1 MPTDP
6 KTPSAPL
13 SRRERLLAGLDRGGA
28 RAEPPEADRSE
39 EALAAVSAAVP
50 AETPPE
56 APAASPAELPE
67 ADLAETPEAAPAAAP
82 VEVYDSAP
90 AEAPVEAPGPA
101 PLEVYDAGPAETPE
115 ETPAAIPV
123 EVLEA
128 GPAESPAEPPA
139 AFPAEVPGAGPAE
152 TPLEAPAAAP
162 VEPPTADPEP
172 AADSDE
178 VLEVLAEAPRPAPA
192 RPPVAAP
199 AEVPAAAPAAA
210 PAEAPEE
217 APGRAPV
224 RAATAAL
231 TEAFGGD
238 SSQPAAEGPNIR
250 GPVTLG
256 LAVVF
261 LFFGV
266 FGAWA
271 ALAPLQS
278 AAIAPGVV
286 SVDSSRKTVQHLEG
300 GIVGEILVREGDEV
314 EAGQVLIKLDEVQA
328 SATRELLRGRLI
340 TATSL
345 QARLEAERRGKDGID
360 FPDWLAAETE
370 DATAREV
377 MAAQYSIFEARRES
391 LRGQVAILEQRISQ
405 FDEEIGGLEGQIAA
419 EDRQIRLIAEEV
431 RDLQTLV
438 EKGLARRPRL
448 LELERQAAEIQG
460 SRHQNQARLARVR
473 QQIGEAKLRIS
484 ELRTQRD
491 NEIVE
496 ELREVQSELLDLT
509 ERMRAAS
516 DVLARTEI
524 RAPISGTVV
533 GLQVHTAGGVIAP
546 RERLM
551 DIVPSEDSLIV
562 EARVNPVDIDVVR
575 QGLLAR
581 VMFSAFSQ
589 RNQLPIDGIVNSVS
603 ADSLLDDRSGESYYL
618 ARVALTGDVRAVLED
633 AELTPG
639 MQADVIIVTG
649 ERTAL
654 QYLMK
659 PLVQSFNRALREE

>member
-1 MPTDP
+1 MPTDSNP
-6 KTPSAPL
+6 PQPRPAIRRKSLLGLASDETAAATP
-13 SRRERLLAGLDRGGA
+13 
-28 RAEPPEADRSE
+28 
-39 EALAAVSAAVP
+39 V
-50 AETPPE
+50 E
-56 APAASPAELPE
+56 APAASP
-67 ADLAETPEAAPAAAP
+67 
-82 VEVYDSAP
+82 
-90 AEAPVEAPGPA
+90 VEAPA
-101 PLEVYDAGPAETPE
+101 

-123 EVLEA
+123 A
-128 GPAESPAEPPA
+128 
-139 AFPAEVPGAGPAE
+139 
-152 TPLEAPAAAP
+152 TPVATPVEAPAATP
-162 VEPPTADPEP
+162 I
-172 AADSDE
+172 
-178 VLEVLAEAPRPAPA
+178 EAPAP
-192 RPPVAAP
+192 PPVATPVATP
-199 AEVPAAAPAAA
+199 AAPAGGAA
-210 PAEAPEE
+210 AGLAPQ
-217 APGRAPV
+217 PV
-224 RAATAAL
+224 
-231 TEAFGGD
+231 G
-238 SSQPAAEGPNIR
+238 EGPNIR

-300 GIVGEILVREGDEV
+300 GIVGEIMVREGEEV
-314 EAGQVLIKLDEVQA
+314 KAGQVLIKLQEIQA
-328 SATRELLRGRLI
+328 RATNELLRGRLI
-340 TATSL
+340 TATSR
-345 QARLEAERRGKDGID
+345 QARLEAERTGRDQIV
-360 FPDWLAAETE
+360 FPDWLTAEAE
-370 DATAREV
+370 DATAKEL
-377 MAAQYSIFEARRES
+377 MASQYSIFEARRES

-405 FDEEIGGLEGQIAA
+405 FDEEIGGLKGQIAA

-431 RDLQTLV
+431 RDLQKLV
-438 EKGLARRPRL
+438 KKGLARRPRL

-484 ELRTQRD
+484 ELQTQRD

-509 ERMRAAS
+509 ERMRASS
-516 DVLARTEI
+516 DVLSRTEI

-546 RERLM
+546 REQLM

-575 QGLLAR
+575 QGLPAR
-581 VMFSAFSQ
+581 VIFSAFSQ
-589 RNQLPIDGIVNSVS
+589 RNQLPLDGIVTSVS

-618 ARVALTGDVRAVLED
+618 ARVALTGDFRAVLD
-633 AELTPG
+633 GAELTPG

-659 PLVQSFNRALREE
+659 PLLQSFNRALREE

>member
-6 KTPSAPL
+6 NAPQPKPAT
-13 SRRERLLAGLDRGGA
+13 RRKSLLGLA
-28 RAEPPEADRSE
+28 SE
-39 EALAAVSAAVP
+39 EALAG
-50 AETPPE
+50 
-56 APAASPAELPE
+56 
-67 ADLAETPEAAPAAAP
+67 APAAAP
-82 VEVYDSAP
+82 VE
-90 AEAPVEAPGPA
+90 
-101 PLEVYDAGPAETPE
+101 
-115 ETPAAIPV
+115 
-123 EVLEA
+123 
-128 GPAESPAEPPA
+128 
-139 AFPAEVPGAGPAE
+139 
-152 TPLEAPAAAP
+152 APAAAP
-162 VEPPTADPEP
+162 GE
-172 AADSDE
+172 
-178 VLEVLAEAPRPAPA
+178 
-192 RPPVAAP
+192 
-199 AEVPAAAPAAA
+199 APAAA
-210 PAEAPEE
+210 PAEAPPAPPVGAPVE
-217 APGRAPV
+217 APAGIGP
-224 RAATAAL
+224 
-231 TEAFGGD
+231 
-238 SSQPAAEGPNIR
+238 QPAGEGPNIR

-300 GIVGEILVREGDEV
+300 GIVGEIRVREGDEV
-314 EAGQVLIKLDEVQA
+314 QAGQILIKLDEVQA
-328 SATRELLRGRLI
+328 MATSELLRGRLI
-340 TATSL
+340 TAASL
-345 QARLEAERRGKDGID
+345 QARLEAERRGKDQIE

-370 DATAREV
+370 DATAKEV
-377 MAAQYSIFEARRES
+377 MAAQYSIFEARREALS
-391 LRGQVAILEQRISQ
+391 GQVAILNQRIAQ

-431 RDLQTLV
+431 RDLQQLV
-438 EKGLARRPRL
+438 KKGLARRPRL

-484 ELRTQRD
+484 ELKTQRD

-562 EARVNPVDIDVVR
+562 EARVNPIDIDVVR
-575 QGLLAR
+575 QGLPAR
-581 VMFSAFSQ
+581 VIFSAFSQ
-589 RNQLPIDGIVNSVS
+589 RNQLPLDGIVTSVS

-618 ARVALTGDVRAVLED
+618 ARIALTGDFRAVLD
-633 AELTPG
+633 GAELTPG

>member
-6 KTPSAPL
+6 NVPTPRPATKRQPLPGLAPAP
-13 SRRERLLAGLDRGGA
+13 AGAG
-28 RAEPPEADRSE
+28 
-39 EALAAVSAAVP
+39 
-50 AETPPE
+50 PE
-56 APAASPAELPE
+56 APP
-67 ADLAETPEAAPAAAP
+67 
-82 VEVYDSAP
+82 
-90 AEAPVEAPGPA
+90 
-101 PLEVYDAGPAETPE
+101 
-115 ETPAAIPV
+115 
-123 EVLEA
+123 
-128 GPAESPAEPPA
+128 
-139 AFPAEVPGAGPAE
+139 
-152 TPLEAPAAAP
+152 
-162 VEPPTADPEP
+162 
-172 AADSDE
+172 
-178 VLEVLAEAPRPAPA
+178 
-192 RPPVAAP
+192 
-199 AEVPAAAPAAA
+199 
-210 PAEAPEE
+210 
-217 APGRAPV
+217 
-224 RAATAAL
+224 
-231 TEAFGGD
+231 
-238 SSQPAAEGPNIR
+238 QPAVEGPNIR

-300 GIVGEILVREGDEV
+300 GIVGEILVREGVEV

-328 SATRELLRGRLI
+328 RATRELLRGRLI

-345 QARLEAERRGKDGID
+345 QARLEAERRGQDRID
-360 FPDWLAAETE
+360 FPDWLQAETE
-370 DATAREV
+370 DATAKEV

-391 LRGQVAILEQRISQ
+391 LRGQIAILEQRIAQ

-431 RDLQTLV
+431 RDLQKLV
-438 EKGLARRPRL
+438 KKGLAPRPRL
-448 LELERQAAEIQG
+448 LELQRQAAEIQG

-473 QQIGEAKLRIS
+473 QQIGEARLRIS

-516 DVLARTEI
+516 DVLSRTEI

-551 DIVPSEDSLIV
+551 DIVPSED
-562 EARVNPVDIDVVR
+562 
-575 QGLLAR
+575 
-581 VMFSAFSQ
+581 
-589 RNQLPIDGIVNSVS
+589 
-603 ADSLLDDRSGESYYL
+603 
-618 ARVALTGDVRAVLED
+618 
-633 AELTPG
+633 
-639 MQADVIIVTG
+639 
-649 ERTAL
+649 
-654 QYLMK
+654 
-659 PLVQSFNRALREE
+659 PLKG